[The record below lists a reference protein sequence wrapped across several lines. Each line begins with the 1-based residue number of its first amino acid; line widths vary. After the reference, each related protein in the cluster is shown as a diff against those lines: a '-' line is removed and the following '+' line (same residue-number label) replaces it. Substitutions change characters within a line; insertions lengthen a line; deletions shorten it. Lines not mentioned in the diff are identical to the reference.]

1 MATWLLEHLGLA
13 YRNESL
19 VGDLFEEYQQ
29 DRTRAWYW
37 RQAFVAIFIGRSMSL
52 RRLLPRLAPFRGTS
66 TPPRSRPLRRL
77 LGIFAITALGAG
89 TLTWA
94 CAAPHTPQ
102 RCTVQCSPPQGRA
115 SSIISGYAGLD
126 GQVGGR

>member
-1 MATWLLEHLGLA
+1 MISRAPPPIAAWLLERLGPA

-37 RQAFVAIFIGRSMSL
+37 RQVIVAILIGQASGL
-52 RRLLPRLAPFRGTS
+52 RRLLFALLALS
-66 TPPRSRPLRRL
+66 
-77 LGIFAITALGAG
+77 AG

-94 CAAPHTPQ
+94 GAAPNTPQ
-102 RCTVQCSPPQGRA
+102 PCTFQG
-115 SSIISGYAGLD
+115 SSAIYAALD
-126 GQVGGR
+126 GQAGGH